1 MSNALGKLGGACA
14 LGAMLVGCGSSKDA
28 APPPGGLRIACATRG
43 STFEDA
49 CFVERN
55 NTERGQVL
63 TLHRP
68 DGGFR
73 RLLVAK
79 DGSGVA
85 AADGADPVTVTLR
98 SPTEMEVEIDGVRYR
113 LPARSAPGKAA

>member
-1 MSNALGKLGGACA
+1 MRNAFGKLGGVCA
-14 LGAMLVGCGSSKDA
+14 LSAMLAGCGGSKDA
-28 APPPGGLRIACATRG
+28 ATPPGGLRIACATRDA
-43 STFEDA
+43 TFEDA
-49 CFVERN
+49 CFVERS
-55 NTERGQVL
+55 NTEQGLVL

-73 RLLVAK
+73 RLLVAR

-98 SPTEMEVEIDGVRYR
+98 SPTEMEVAVDGVRYR
-113 LPARSAPGKAA
+113 LPARSVPGKTA